1 MPSSHLHAFIDQFEG
16 LHPDIIQPKTFLRSL
31 AALPDPRAKR
41 GIRHPLARILV
52 IVICAVIA
60 GAKSLVEIAEWAQ
73 DTAPT
78 TAGQIRHRST
88 PRYHDRQGTSAPGYP
103 NF

>member
-41 GIRHPLARILV
+41 GMRHPLAHILV

-73 DTAPT
+73 DIAPT

-88 PRYHDRQGTSAPGYP
+88 PRYNDR
-103 NF
+103 